1 MGRRIV
7 VVSNCQ
13 LGAVAIA
20 LAAMLPDDE
29 VVPRPWTGSVPVGL
43 GDDLAGADAWVSCL
57 PRAES
62 EAIVA
67 TLDAPISLIT
77 IPLLSFFGYHP
88 DALHL
93 RNPDGGE
100 IESAVGPYSSGIV
113 TWGWAHGL
121 DVDEVVA
128 RFTPGVMTGLGYTSA
143 WSGAMVRMR
152 TIVERTDVDVA
163 RLHLPLV
170 RGGCFM
176 LTDNHP
182 RVRALVQVARLVA
195 ERLGADPR
203 LVAEPWEDVIPDGLL
218 ATGAV
223 WPVYPPVA
231 EALGLAGSY
240 VWRTPDGE
248 LIGLRDFV
256 GRTLELL
263 APLDPS
269 RVDLGPL
276 AGDPRFDRTL
286 GPSVTTPV
294 GVGPR

>member
-13 LGAVAIA
+13 LGAVATA

-29 VVPRPWTGSVPVGL
+29 VVPRPWTGTLPEGL
-43 GDDLAGADAWVSCL
+43 EADLAEADAWVSCL

-62 EAIVA
+62 EAVIA
-67 TLDAPISLIT
+67 GLDAPLPLIT

-88 DALHL
+88 DCLHL
-93 RNPDGGE
+93 THPDGGE
-100 IESAVGPYSSGIV
+100 VQSAVGPYCSSIV
-113 TWGWAHGL
+113 TWGWAHGMG
-121 DVDEVVA
+121 VDDVVA
-128 RFTPGVMTGLGYTSA
+128 RFTPAVMEGLGHTTA
-143 WSGAMVRMR
+143 WAGAMGRMR
-152 TIVERTDVDVA
+152 TIVGRSDLDLA

-195 ERLGADPR
+195 EQLGADPDR
-203 LVAEPWEDVIPDGLL
+203 VAVPWEDVIPDGLL
-218 ATGAV
+218 ATAAV

-231 EALGLAGSY
+231 ESLGLVGSY

-248 LIGLRDFV
+248 LIGLREFV

-263 APLDPS
+263 APIDPAQ
-269 RVDLGPL
+269 VDLGPV
-276 AGDPRFDRTL
+276 ATDPRFERTL
-286 GPSVTTPV
+286 GPPV
-294 GVGPR
+294 AAPAGAGV